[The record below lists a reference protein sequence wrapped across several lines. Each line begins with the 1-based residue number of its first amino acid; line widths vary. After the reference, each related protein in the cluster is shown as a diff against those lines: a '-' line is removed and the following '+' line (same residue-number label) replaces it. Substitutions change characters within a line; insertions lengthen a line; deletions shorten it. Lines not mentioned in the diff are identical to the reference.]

1 MNTIKAAIFDLDGTL
16 VDSMWVW
23 ERIDMEFL
31 KKRGYTVP
39 ENLKDNIT
47 HLSFKQVAQYFKTTF
62 SIDDSVEAIMDEW
75 HEMAYNEYSNNVF
88 LKEGAM
94 EYLHSLKKAGIKIA
108 LATSNSKPLLEAT
121 LKNNGIYDLFDSITV
136 TDEVKKGKDNPD
148 IYLLAAEKLN
158 VNPVNC
164 MVYEDIVAA
173 VGGAKLAGMNVT
185 AVYDKASEKDLN
197 ILKEKADKYIYSYK
211 ELL

>member
-1 MNTIKAAIFDLDGTL
+1 MDTIKAAIFDLDGTL

-121 LKNNGIYDLFDSITV
+121 LKNNGIYDLF
-136 TDEVKKGKDNPD
+136 EKGKDNPD

>member
-1 MNTIKAAIFDLDGTL
+1 MKNLKAAIFDLDGTL

-23 ERIDMEFL
+23 EKIDIDFL
-31 KKRGYTVP
+31 GRHGHAVP
-39 ENLKDNIT
+39 KNLKDNIT
-47 HLSFKQVAQYFKTTF
+47 HLSFTQVAEYFKETF
-62 SIDDSVEAIMDEW
+62 SIELSVDEIMNEW
-75 HEMAYNEYSNNVF
+75 HEMAYTEYSNNVF
-88 LKEGAM
+88 LKEGAK
-94 EYLHSLKKAGIKIA
+94 EYLHNLKKSGVKIA

-121 LKNNGIYDLFDSITV
+121 LKSNAIYDLFDSITV

-148 IYLLAAEKLN
+148 IYLLSAKKLN
-158 VNPVNC
+158 VDPSEC
-164 MVYEDIVAA
+164 MVYEDIIAA

-185 AVYDKASEKDLN
+185 AVYDKASEADCD